1 MYDRRQMRIANTDT
15 LWNTA
20 FDTMKPLL
28 LLVPFALILS
38 AAEPQTLFD
47 GHSTGGWVEVTG
59 KPISPTSWTIEDG
72 CLRTVITPGAG
83 AQDIR
88 TTAMFH
94 NFDFEFDWKVLADG
108 NSGVKYLIQHI
119 DEWTNKL
126 GRQARAR
133 GLEYQIADNN
143 GPDAVE
149 PIRSAASLYSAIAPQ
164 PPTKPA
170 IGQFHHGR
178 IVVKDD
184 HIEHWLDGV
193 RVVSFD
199 LNQPEV
205 KNVIADNRKKD
216 DQAKPPLRDTA
227 ISLQNHGTVC
237 WFQNLIIRRLE

>member
-1 MYDRRQMRIANTDT
+1 MWAVTGRFQT
-15 LWNTA
+15 LIPYGTPL
-20 FDTMKPLL
+20 FDNMKLL
-28 LLVPFALILS
+28 FVLLPFALPLHS
-38 AAEPQTLFD
+38 AGPQNLFD
-47 GHSTGGWVEVTG
+47 GRTTDGWIEVTG
-59 KPISPTSWTIEDG
+59 KSISPTSWTIDGG

-88 TTAMFH
+88 TTAAYH

-108 NSGVKYLIQHI
+108 NSGVKYLIQRI

-164 PPTKPA
+164 PPTSPA

-184 HIEHWLDGV
+184 HVEHWLDGV

-199 LNQPEV
+199 LNQSEV
-205 KNVIADNRKKD
+205 KKVIADNRKKEE
-216 DQAKPPLRDTA
+216 QSKPPLRDTA
-227 ISLQNHGTVC
+227 ISLQNHGTLC
-237 WFQNLIIRRLE
+237 WFKNLKIRRLE